1 MHWNE
6 KVHNEHNSVST
17 RLRINLLLHSPWNV
31 HSAWNSRVVKVASS
45 EQRTSIKRQQGRE
58 RENERER
65 QTKKRKTKNEE
76 KEIAETLETNTNK
89 KKRKR
94 EKAKKREKKKETRE
108 EGRNSTIVR
117 RFYDKART
125 FERWENVARASRID
139 VCATE
144 RRSIRQRWRRHRP
157 RPRWLRLWL
166 WLRPRRRE
174 RRQHR
179 RRSWRR
185 EVSFGCTGARLSIW
199 EPTLP
204 FLLLSST
211 APHPSATAAAA
222 AAALEPAA
230 SRPNPRNA
238 DTSAPTSLGIF
249 LLTLSFR
256 IFLIPSISFFLPLAR
271 SQFFVRPFPIALS
284 ASFFPRLPFGASN
297 FLILS
302 SSVVR
307 SVHTYSVVISKGR
320 CSSFFSSTTPTPFF
334 FRSRYPYHPFAT
346 ILSFVRSFF
355 LSSSSCS
362 GWRAP
367 GVPVMWIMKGLEVE

>member
-31 HSAWNSRVVKVASS
+31 HSTWNSRVVKVASS

-76 KEIAETLETNTNK
+76 KEIAETLETDTNK

-94 EKAKKREKKKETRE
+94 EKAKKKKEKKKETRK
-108 EGRNSTIVR
+108 EGRSSTIVR

-139 VCATE
+139 VCAAE

-238 DTSAPTSLGIF
+238 DTSAPYLAWYLPTDSFFSHLSHSIYLF
-249 LLTLSFR
+249 LPSTRTLTVLRSTVSYCALCLFLSPSPFR
-256 IFLIPSISFFLPLAR
+256 RFQLSDSFFLR
-271 SQFFVRPFPIALS
+271 G
-284 ASFFPRLPFGASN
+284 SFCAHL
-297 FLILS
+297 
-302 SSVVR
+302 
-307 SVHTYSVVISKGR
+307 
-320 CSSFFSSTTPTPFF
+320 
-334 FRSRYPYHPFAT
+334 
-346 ILSFVRSFF
+346 
-355 LSSSSCS
+355 
-362 GWRAP
+362 
-367 GVPVMWIMKGLEVE
+367 